1 MANISSKQKKGAR
14 LDAVPRLSLG
24 ARIARELRRNWVL
37 YLMILPVLAY
47 FIVYCYAPMYG
58 VTLAFKKY
66 NTKLG
71 ISGSKWVG
79 FTHFERFFSGYNFKN
94 LLGNTLGISLYNIL
108 VSFPLP
114 IVLALLL
121 HYLDIKPLKKAVQMI
136 SYAPHFLSTVII
148 ASILILF
155 CDADGFF
162 NIIGSFFGLERE
174 NLLAKPELFKH
185 IYVWSDVWSSVGW
198 GAIIYIAALSGV
210 DQQMHEAAIVDGAN
224 KFQRM
229 LKIDLPS
236 ITPTIVMLLILK
248 MGGVMSLGFE
258 KAFLLQNDLNLRSS
272 QIIATYV
279 YELGL
284 VKADYSFSTAVGLF
298 NNVINVFLVVMANTF
313 SKKVLKESLW

>member
-1 MANISSKQKKGAR
+1 MAKTSPKAAR
-14 LDAVPRLSLG
+14 LDGRPKASLRVRL
-24 ARIARELRRNWVL
+24 ARELKRNWVL
-37 YLMILPVLAY
+37 YLMLVPVLTY
-47 FIVYCYAPMYG
+47 FIVYCYVPMYG
-58 VTLAFKKY
+58 VTLAFKKW
-66 NTKLG
+66 NAGLG
-71 ISGSKWVG
+71 IMGSKWVG
-79 FTHFERFFSGYNFKN
+79 LKHFERLFSGYNFKN
-94 LLGNTLGISLYNIL
+94 LLGNTLGISLYSVL

-121 HYLDIKPLKKAVQMI
+121 HYLDFKPLKKVVQMV

-162 NIIGSFFGLERE
+162 NIIGGFFGAKQE

-185 IYVWSDVWSSVGW
+185 IYVWSDVWSSIGW
-198 GAIIYIAALSGV
+198 SSIIYIAALAGV
-210 DQQMHEAAIVDGAN
+210 DPQMHEAAIVDGAT

-236 ITPTIVMLLILK
+236 IVPTIVMLLILK
-248 MGGVMSLGFE
+248 MGSVMNVGFE

-284 VKADYSFSTAVGLF
+284 IKADYAFSTAVGLF
-298 NNVINVFLVVMANTF
+298 NNVINVILVVSANTF